1 MNRKVLHGIA
11 LALLTSTAI
20 PAAAQNN
27 DKLENENLSIVLN
40 WYRDV
45 ITFRHVDIVS
55 KYMASD
61 YVEHAAT
68 IGTNLTQFVDYF
80 GKLAPQPI
88 GGGPIPSVSFAK
100 GDYVVLVWERSDN
113 DPKTGTPYKYMVY
126 DVVRVKN
133 GKIQEHWDSV
143 KKGLTLD

>member
-1 MNRKVLHGIA
+1 MKHKLFPGFA
-11 LALLTSTAI
+11 LALFIAGASPATAQS
-20 PAAAQNN
+20 A
-27 DKLENENLSIVLN
+27 DKQEGDNLSVVLS

-45 ITFRHVDIVS
+45 ITFRHVEMAS
-55 KYMASD
+55 KYMAPD

-68 IGTNLTQFVDYF
+68 IGTNLAQFVDYY
-80 GKLAPQPI
+80 GKVAPQPI
-88 GGGPIPSVSFAK
+88 GGGPIPSVYFAK
-100 GDYVVLVWERSDN
+100 GDYVVLVWERPDN
-113 DPKTGTPYKYMVY
+113 DPKTGTPYKYFVY